1 MFRVIVF
8 APSRFSVV
16 SMGANAIF
24 SSFHVPTW
32 TKSQVSADE
41 CAELDEAADRDAE
54 KGGGVAAGTAAS
66 SEAVSDSI
74 VFDSPDVLLR
84 TTPLNHAQPITS
96 LVLCICVTHKEDHKE
111 ALLAV
116 AFFLVIWLDS
126 FVSIC
131 RRALSVVVIGRF
143 AAPKR
148 VFRLLARH
156 RQ

>member
-1 MFRVIVF
+1 M
-8 APSRFSVV
+8 
-16 SMGANAIF
+16 
-24 SSFHVPTW
+24 PTW
-32 TKSQVSADE
+32 TISQVSADE

-96 LVLCICVTHKEDHKE
+96 LVLCICVTHKE

-148 VFRLLARH
+148 VIRLLARH